1 MRKWER
7 ELKEIPGV
15 MSLEMGGKHI
25 KLRLSNSR
33 TVFCSSSPSDIN
45 AIRNATRQVQREL
58 KWVGVHAKG

>member
-33 TVFCSSSPSDIN
+33 LPQTDHLQHAFDRSFDFP
-45 AIRNATRQVQREL
+45 RF
-58 KWVGVHAKG
+58 GV